1 MKKMNSNIKNFY
13 LNEQLGKGAYGSVFK
28 VNIGEDENEDEETE
42 YAIKQCRITSDLNNK
57 NKEGIPSIME
67 PSIMSSIIHP
77 CINNALDIYCSDD
90 HIYILTLKA
99 ENDLGHYIRKNHV
112 DMDTKL
118 LWCYQIST
126 GLACLHSQGII
137 HCDIKS
143 GNVLL
148 FKNDFD
154 MLDAKLSDF
163 TLAVKKHK
171 KYQKYK
177 HAVCTPT
184 HKPLECLLGED
195 WDESLDIWSLG
206 CTFFEIIYSRCLF
219 PYQGEYIEQDKE
231 KFGDKQAKIRQ
242 KRRTANCIMDWGN
255 HCEKQKQ
262 ERKKQEQERKKQEA
276 ASTTEQ
282 EATDS
287 TNCYAT
293 KSESASATETYK
305 LWNLEY
311 KKPNIPQ
318 GFPNPNSQIDNLIY
332 KMLSV
337 ESDERPN
344 INEIVNDPVFDK
356 YRDLK
361 YKEFKIIVPSTCSK
375 EEIKQSDIEEVESMI
390 DFLETNEIN
399 DKASEAIDE
408 ITEDLYKKSR
418 EQQTESASASII
430 DKNVLKRALKIY
442 KRTYTLKDIPN
453 DIKFKTCLAIAIKI
467 VIGYGVNNL
476 DNKIIDAEKKICHYL
491 SFRLHG

>member
-77 CINNALDIYCSDD
+77 CINNALDIYCSDE

-148 FKNDFD
+148 FRNDFD

-171 KYQKYK
+171 KYQTYK

-184 HKPLECLLGED
+184 HKPLECLLGEG

-255 HCEKQKQ
+255 YC
-262 ERKKQEQERKKQEA
+262 ERKKQEQERKKQD
-276 ASTTEQ
+276 Q
-282 EATDS
+282 
-287 TNCYAT
+287 
-293 KSESASATETYK
+293 ETYK
-305 LWNLEY
+305 LWDLEY

-318 GFPNPNSQIDNLIY
+318 GFPNPDSQIDNLIY

-356 YRDLK
+356 CRDLK

-390 DFLETNEIN
+390 DFLEATEMN
-399 DKASEAIDE
+399 DETTDE
-408 ITEDLYKKSR
+408 TTVESNKTR
-418 EQQTESASASII
+418 EESASII